1 MWSHWLQSRSTRPLI
16 HQGSIPSSFDWRYC
30 DSLHF
35 KIHLLDII
43 RKPCTASTT
52 LLSGTNVKLNVDAL
66 IMHRRLFSAE
76 AKTFCDFFFSLFFK
90 ISFLFFFFFNTKLF
104 QAPEKVQVGARK
116 LEHLQKKVDTATESS
131 FLPEQTVMHGRW
143 VGQTISLSRSIE
155 IYKETGTYV
164 WWCLNLQT
172 RMWSWVLG
180 SNWRNKTVTES
191 CCTSRH
197 QHTARLVA
205 ASAASDV
212 VTQPNP
218 FMLTVT
224 AQEAAV
230 LFWCPHSDNVSTVL
244 QDLALYNLWLWASL
258 LIYH

>member
-1 MWSHWLQSRSTRPLI
+1 MWMPLSCI
-16 HQGSIPSSFDWRYC
+16 EDCFLLKQR
-30 DSLHF
+30 HF
-35 KIHLLDII
+35 VIL
-43 RKPCTASTT
+43 
-52 LLSGTNVKLNVDAL
+52 
-66 IMHRRLFSAE
+66 
-76 AKTFCDFFFSLFFK
+76 FFSFFLKFLLFYFY
-90 ISFLFFFFFNTKLF
+90 FFNTKLF
-104 QAPEKVQVGARK
+104 QAPEKVQVDARK

-197 QHTARLVA
+197 QHTAKLPPVMSSPSRIHL
-205 ASAASDV
+205 
-212 VTQPNP
+212 
-218 FMLTVT
+218 
-224 AQEAAV
+224 
-230 LFWCPHSDNVSTVL
+230 C
-244 QDLALYNLWLWASL
+244 SL
-258 LIYH
+258 LRHRRRLFCFGVLTQIMSALCCRISLCIICDFELHYWFIIKTKVKTNISTLERQQYS